1 MSPAPLDSSDKQN
14 EERLWHL
21 FPMGLPV
28 AALLGTEDADAAALA
43 DSLKKYDDN
52 GNGFLDREEFRN
64 ALMSEIRMRQKVAHM
79 KKIIIGLV
87 TVIFVLVALI
97 TATTFVVVDSAKDT
111 EASGGTLA
119 DRATGAPLRVGSDG
133 FSVQADGSVRVGN
146 DASDGSAKALAFA
159 RTHVAG
165 AVNSS
170 LSNEAYADLIGIS
183 AEAPGGAYVELDVM
197 GFARVEE
204 TKVVLVTQGGFVT
217 LDGPDIYFE
226 DTIGDLFSQAGFDIA
241 DAPPPAPP
249 PGTAQLDNIGAAE
262 AELAR
267 AAGGTN
273 GAKALRRLMT
283 EGGVKLSGSYNKG
296 GMS

>member
-241 DAPPPAPP
+241 DAPPP
-249 PGTAQLDNIGAAE
+249 
-262 AELAR
+262 R
-267 AAGGTN
+267 AATKRESRWSRAGF
-273 GAKALRRLMT
+273 
-283 EGGVKLSGSYNKG
+283 
-296 GMS
+296 